1 MSIKKLCIALIL
13 SSFIYNQAYAA
24 TPTTE
29 DLKKELDKLNDRL
42 QKLDYKENYGR
53 AEEALERAQ
62 AVGLGSLAV
71 GLASESAGR
80 NSVAVGSGTIARQ
93 DYSIAIGYRAETTPV
108 QWLDYHDGE
117 SQSNIAIGHGSNALG
132 SENISIGGN
141 AQSRGR
147 GAYAIGNTTIAD
159 GWYSLALGHTA
170 EAHGKSSTSIGWSS
184 IANGEYSF
192 SAGSGAVA
200 NGENS
205 IVLGSLSKAE
215 GDNGIAIGTE
225 TVANTNSVVIGNH
238 ASAIEDGVALGNG
251 SKAITTKGVVGYD
264 ISNTSV
270 DKNKK
275 LILSED
281 DGERLE
287 KINNEIVEKEKESAD
302 VNSLYYKY
310 KTFESE
316 LKTLKNDER
325 KVKEKIGENTLKL
338 EYLNKMLPAWKAEYE
353 RLNNLETRTTAES
366 IAKNTL
372 EKRISVRENDS
383 RNLGINNIL
392 NRDKLHDIEREI
404 EEKENFLN
412 ENKDEFNT
420 HENRITELKKE
431 KRKLI
436 STWIS
441 TANSV
446 SVGDKEEGIT
456 RQITNVAAG
465 NEDTDAVNVAQLK
478 NTGFNLKT
486 SAVDSGERL
495 NGEVEK
501 DKTEFIKAGNTV
513 EMIAGK
519 NMSVKQDKNGKVT
532 YATKDDVN
540 FNSVQLGGDTGPKLT
555 KTDGNDL
562 KVSGSNGTDPV
573 KITNVADGNIS
584 ADSKDAV
591 NGSQLHAT
599 NQSINRLGDTV
610 NNIGGNITRLIDKV
624 DNMDRDY
631 RAGIAGSNAAA
642 GLPQAYLP
650 GKSMV
655 AAAAGTFKGQN
666 ALAVGYS
673 SISDNGKLIWK
684 AQANLNSRADVGA
697 SVGVGY
703 LW

>member
-108 QWLDYHDGE
+108 QWPDYHDGE

-215 GDNGIAIGTE
+215 GNNGIAIGTE
-225 TVANTNSVVIGNH
+225 TVANTNSVVIGNQ

-251 SKAITTKGVVGYD
+251 SKAITEKGVTGYD

-302 VNSLYYKY
+302 PNSLYHKY

-325 KVKEKIGENTLKL
+325 KVKEKIGENELKL
-338 EYLNKMLPAWKAEYE
+338 KYLEKMLPAWETEYE
-353 RLNNLETRTTAES
+353 RLKNLDTRTTAES
-366 IAKNTL
+366 IVRNTL
-372 EKRISVRENDS
+372 EKRISARKKDAENLKIS
-383 RNLGINNIL
+383 NIS
-392 NRDKLHDIEREI
+392 NRDKLRNIEREI

-412 ENKDEFNT
+412 PNKEKFT
-420 HENRITELKKE
+420 AHEDKIAKLKKE

-441 TANSV
+441 TANAV
-446 SVGDKEEGIT
+446 SVGDEEQGIT

-465 NEDTDAVNVAQLK
+465 SKDTDAVNVAQLK

-519 NMSVKQDKNGKVT
+519 NMSVKQDSQGKVT

-540 FNSVQLGGDTGPKLT
+540 FNSVQLGGNTGPKLT
-555 KTDGNDL
+555 KDGNDL
-562 KVSGSNGTDPV
+562 KVSGSNGTDSV

-599 NQSINRLGDTV
+599 NQSINRLGDTI

-642 GLPQAYLP
+642 GLPQVYLP

-655 AAAAGTFKGQN
+655 VAAAGTFKGQN

>member
-108 QWLDYHDGE
+108 EWYSPGE

-200 NGENS
+200 DGENS
-205 IVLGSLSKAE
+205 IALGNLSKAK

-225 TVANTNSVVIGNH
+225 TVAETNSVVIGNQ

-264 ISNTSV
+264 ISSTSV

-302 VNSLYYKY
+302 PNSLYYKY
-310 KTFESE
+310 KTSESE
-316 LKTLKNDER
+316 LKTLKNNER
-325 KVKEKIGENTLKL
+325 EVKEKIGENKLKL
-338 EYLNKMLPAWKAEYE
+338 EYLEKMLPVWEKEYK
-353 RLNNLETRTTAES
+353 RLNNLDTRTTAES
-366 IAKNTL
+366 IVRNTL
-372 EKRISVRENDS
+372 EKRISERKKDSEN
-383 RNLGINNIL
+383 LKINNIL
-392 NRDKLHDIEREI
+392 NRDKLRKIEREI

-412 ENKDEFNT
+412 PNKEKFKAHEDE
-420 HENRITELKKE
+420 IAKLKKE

-436 STWIS
+436 STWTS

-465 NEDTDAVNVAQLK
+465 SEDTDAVNVAQLK

-486 SAVDSGERL
+486 SAVDFGERL
-495 NGEVEK
+495 NGDVDK

-540 FNSVQLGGDTGPKLT
+540 FNSVQLGGNTGPKLT

-573 KITNVADGNIS
+573 KITNVADGNIN
-584 ADSKDAV
+584 ANSKDAV

>member
-108 QWLDYHDGE
+108 QWPDYHDGE

-200 NGENS
+200 DGENS
-205 IVLGSLSKAE
+205 IALGNLSKAK

-225 TVANTNSVVIGNH
+225 TVAETNSVVIGNQ

-302 VNSLYYKY
+302 PNSLYYKY
-310 KTFESE
+310 KTSESE
-316 LKTLKNDER
+316 LKTLKNNER
-325 KVKEKIGENTLKL
+325 EVKEKIGENKLKL
-338 EYLNKMLPAWKAEYE
+338 EYLEKMLPVWEKEYK
-353 RLNNLETRTTAES
+353 RLNNLDTRTTAES
-366 IAKNTL
+366 IVRNTL
-372 EKRISVRENDS
+372 EKRISERKKDSEN
-383 RNLGINNIL
+383 LKINNIL
-392 NRDKLHDIEREI
+392 NRDKLRNIEREI

-412 ENKDEFNT
+412 PNKEKFKAHEDE
-420 HENRITELKKE
+420 IAKLKKE

-436 STWIS
+436 STWTS

-465 NEDTDAVNVAQLK
+465 SEDTDAVNVAQLK

-562 KVSGSNGTDPV
+562 KVSGSNETDPV

-610 NNIGGNITRLIDKV
+610 NNIGGNIARLIDKV

-642 GLPQAYLP
+642 GLPQVYLP

-655 AAAAGTFKGQN
+655 VAAAGTFKGQN

-697 SVGVGY
+697 SVGIGY

>member
-42 QKLDYKENYGR
+42 LKLDYKENYGR

-108 QWLDYHDGE
+108 QWPDYHNGE

-132 SENISIGGN
+132 SQNISIGGN

-205 IVLGSLSKAE
+205 IVIGSLSKAD

-225 TVANTNSVVIGNH
+225 AVANTNSVVIGNQ

-251 SKAITTKGVVGYD
+251 SKAITEKGVTGYD

-270 DKNKK
+270 DKNKN
-275 LILSED
+275 LILSEND
-281 DGERLE
+281 TAHLE
-287 KINNEIVEKEKESAD
+287 ELNNEIVGKEKESAD

-325 KVKEKIGENTLKL
+325 KVKEKIGENELKL
-338 EYLNKMLPAWKAEYE
+338 KYLEKMIPVWEKERE
-353 RLNNLETRTTAES
+353 RLENLDTRTTAES
-366 IAKNTL
+366 IVRNTL
-372 EKRISVRENDS
+372 EKRISARKEDS
-383 RNLGINNIL
+383 KNLKINNIL
-392 NRDKLHDIEREI
+392 DGDKLLNIEREI

-412 ENKDEFNT
+412 PNKEKFKAHEDE
-420 HENRITELKKE
+420 IAKLKKE

-441 TANSV
+441 TANAV
-446 SVGDKEEGIT
+446 SVGDEEQGIT

-465 NEDTDAVNVAQLK
+465 SKDTDAVNVAQLK

-519 NMSVKQDKNGKVT
+519 NMSVKQDSQGKVT

-540 FNSVQLGGDTGPKLT
+540 FNSVQLGGNTGPKLT
-555 KTDGNDL
+555 KDGNDL
-562 KVSGSNGTDPV
+562 KVSGSNGTDSV

-599 NQSINRLGDTV
+599 RQSINRLGDTI

>member
-302 VNSLYYKY
+302 PNSLYYKY
-310 KTFESE
+310 KTSESE
-316 LKTLKNDER
+316 LKTLKNNER
-325 KVKEKIGENTLKL
+325 EVKEKIGENELKL
-338 EYLNKMLPAWKAEYE
+338 KYLEKMLPVWEKEYK
-353 RLNNLETRTTAES
+353 RLNNLDTRTTAES
-366 IAKNTL
+366 IVRNTL
-372 EKRISVRENDS
+372 EKRISERKKDSEN
-383 RNLGINNIL
+383 LKINNIL
-392 NRDKLHDIEREI
+392 NRDKLRKIEREI

-412 ENKDEFNT
+412 PNKEKFKAHEDE
-420 HENRITELKKE
+420 IAKLKKE

-441 TANSV
+441 TANAV
-446 SVGDKEEGIT
+446 SVGDEEQGIT

-465 NEDTDAVNVAQLK
+465 SKDTDAVNVAQLK

-495 NGEVEK
+495 NGEIEK

-519 NMSVKQDKNGKVT
+519 NMSVKQDSQGKVT

-540 FNSVQLGGDTGPKLT
+540 FNSVQFGGNTGPKLT
-555 KTDGNDL
+555 KDGNDL

-573 KITNVADGNIS
+573 KITNVADGNIN
-584 ADSKDAV
+584 ANSKDAV

>member
-1 MSIKKLCIALIL
+1 MSIKKRYIALIL

-29 DLKKELDKLNDRL
+29 DLKKNLDKLNDRL
-42 QKLDYKENYGR
+42 LKLDYKENYGR
-53 AEEALERAQ
+53 AEEAVERAQ

-71 GLASESAGR
+71 GLASESVGR

-108 QWLDYHDGE
+108 QWPDYHDGE

-215 GDNGIAIGTE
+215 GNNGIAIGTE

-251 SKAITTKGVVGYD
+251 SKAITEKGVTGYD

-270 DKNKK
+270 DKNKN
-275 LILSED
+275 LILSEND
-281 DGERLE
+281 KAHLE
-287 KINNEIVEKEKESAD
+287 ELNNEIVGKEKESAD
-302 VNSLYYKY
+302 VNSLYHKY

-325 KVKEKIGENTLKL
+325 KVKEKIGENTLKVT
-338 EYLNKMLPAWKAEYE
+338 YLDKMLPTWKAEYN
-353 RLNNLETRTTAES
+353 RLNNLENRTTAEA
-366 IAKNTL
+366 IAKNAL
-372 EKRISVRENDS
+372 EKRISTREKDS
-383 RNLGINNIL
+383 ANLRISNIL
-392 NRDKLHDIEREI
+392 NRDKLRNIEREI
-404 EEKENFLN
+404 EEKEKFLA

-420 HENRITELKKE
+420 HENRIAELKKE

-436 STWIS
+436 STWTS

-465 NEDTDAVNVAQLK
+465 SEDTDAVNVAQLK

-486 SAVDSGERL
+486 SAVDFGERL

-519 NMSVKQDKNGKVT
+519 NMSVKQDSQGKVT

-540 FNSVQLGGDTGPKLT
+540 FNSVQFGGNTGPKLT
-555 KTDGNDL
+555 KDGNDL

-584 ADSKDAV
+584 ANSKDAV

-610 NNIGGNITRLIDKV
+610 NNIGGNITRLSDKV

>member
-108 QWLDYHDGE
+108 EWYSPGE